1 MIWISVGIS
10 VPILTIQKLILAL
23 KSPSEFTLQNG
34 SSKFLPY
41 FRSENWRH
49 GSFPYIFYY
58 FNLIF
63 PNFSVFV
70 IYSLACNVKKGKY
83 KLVNYL

>member
-1 MIWISVGIS
+1 MDQYGNFCTNSDDIN
-10 VPILTIQKLILAL
+10 LILAL

-49 GSFPYIFYY
+49 GSFLYIFYY
-58 FNLIF
+58 FNLMF
-63 PNFSVFV
+63 PNFSV
-70 IYSLACNVKKGKY
+70 L
-83 KLVNYL
+83 